1 MPRNFSPTKKFKR
14 HIWVSNSSYC
24 LYLDARVHPALKR
37 SNLKIFFNKCMKKI
51 NVGVI
56 GVGYLGRFHAQKYAA
71 LENVT
76 LVGVSDLDVQQGQKV
91 AEECNCH
98 FFADYKDLL
107 AHVQAVSIAVPT
119 SYHCLV
125 AGECLDSGIDV
136 LLEKPMTVTLAEADA
151 LIAKAE
157 AQQLIL
163 QIGHLERFN
172 PAVLAMEPFLTTP
185 VFIESNRIAT
195 FKNRGVDVD
204 VVLDL
209 MIHDIDIILNIV
221 KSPLQAIHTV
231 GAPVVT
237 ANTDIANARLI
248 FENGA
253 TANVTVSRISRTN
266 IRKMRIFQPGSY
278 INVDFG
284 NKRIM
289 TIKLSDELRENGMP
303 RQDVQVQTFA
313 DGDAL
318 KSEIFSF
325 VQHVTERTAP
335 AVSGRE
341 GRRALEVALQ
351 VMAQNKELQKL
362 ELFQKIMGPQKT

>member
-1 MPRNFSPTKKFKR
+1 
-14 HIWVSNSSYC
+14 
-24 LYLDARVHPALKR
+24 
-37 SNLKIFFNKCMKKI
+37 MKNIK
-51 NVGVI
+51 VGVI

-71 LENVT
+71 LENVN
-76 LVGVSDLDVQQGQKV
+76 LIGVADVNVQQGRKV
-91 AEECNCH
+91 ADECNCQH
-98 FFADYKDLL
+98 FADYRELL
-107 AHVQAVSIAVPT
+107 PLVDAVSIVVPT
-119 SYHCLV
+119 SYHHLV
-125 AGECLDSGIDV
+125 AGECLDRGLDV
-136 LLEKPMTVTLAEADA
+136 LLEKPMTVTLEEADE

-157 AQQLIL
+157 ASKLIL

-172 PAVLAMEPFLTTP
+172 PAVQAMEPFLTTP

-221 KSPLQAIHTV
+221 KSPLKTIHTV

-237 ANTDIANARLI
+237 ANTDIANARLM

-266 IRKMRIFQPGSY
+266 VRKMRIFQPGSY

-284 NKRIM
+284 NKRVM
-289 TIKLSDELRENGMP
+289 TIQLSKELRENGMP
-303 RQDVQVQTFA
+303 KQIVKLQKFSN
-313 DGDAL
+313 GDAL
-318 KSEIFSF
+318 KSEIISF
-325 VQHVTERTAP
+325 VEHVRNRTKP
-335 AVSGRE
+335 AVSGVE

-351 VMAQNKELQKL
+351 VMAQIKELHSL
-362 ELFQKIMGPQKT
+362 ELYKKVLDGTRV

>member
-1 MPRNFSPTKKFKR
+1 
-14 HIWVSNSSYC
+14 
-24 LYLDARVHPALKR
+24 
-37 SNLKIFFNKCMKKI
+37 MKSVR
-51 NVGVI
+51 VGVI

-71 LENVT
+71 LPEVT
-76 LVGVSDLDVQQGQKV
+76 LAGVADLDSEQGKRV
-91 AEECNCH
+91 AAECGCPAFND
-98 FFADYKDLL
+98 FREMLPLVD
-107 AHVQAVSIAVPT
+107 AVSIAVPT
-119 SYHCLV
+119 SLHCRV
-125 AGECLDSGIDV
+125 AGECLDQGIDV
-136 LLEKPMTVTLAEADA
+136 LLEKPITVTLEEADL
-151 LIAKAE
+151 LIEKAE
-157 AQQLIL
+157 AKNLIL

-172 PAVLAMEPFLTTP
+172 PALQAMEPYLTTP

-221 KSPLQAIHTV
+221 KSPLKLIHTV

-237 ANTDIANARLI
+237 GSTDIANARLI

-253 TANVTVSRISRTN
+253 TANVTVSRVSRTN

-278 INVDFG
+278 ITIDFG
-284 NKRIM
+284 NRRIM
-289 TIKLSDELRENGMP
+289 TITLSKELRENGMP
-303 RQDVQVQTFA
+303 KQEVVLQKFT

-318 KSEIFSF
+318 KSEIIAF
-325 VQHVTERTAP
+325 VDHVRARTQP

-351 VMAQNKELQKL
+351 VIAQNRELQQL
-362 ELFQKIMGPQKT
+362 DLFRKVIGDRPQ

>member
-1 MPRNFSPTKKFKR
+1 
-14 HIWVSNSSYC
+14 
-24 LYLDARVHPALKR
+24 
-37 SNLKIFFNKCMKKI
+37 MKSI
-51 NVGVI
+51 RVGVI

-71 LENVT
+71 LPEVT
-76 LVGVSDLDVQQGQKV
+76 LVGIADPDQAQGNKV
-91 AEECNCH
+91 AAECGCPLFN
-98 FFADYKDLL
+98 DYRKMLPLVD
-107 AHVQAVSIAVPT
+107 AVSIAVPT
-119 SYHCLV
+119 SLHCQV
-125 AGECLDSGIDV
+125 AGECLDQGIDV
-136 LLEKPMTVTLAEADA
+136 LLEKPMTVTLEEADL
-151 LIAKAE
+151 LIEKAE
-157 AQQLIL
+157 AKNLIL

-172 PAVLAMEPFLTTP
+172 PALQAIEPFLTTP

-221 KSPLQAIHTV
+221 KSPLKLIHTV

-237 ANTDIANARLI
+237 GSTDIANARLI

-253 TANVTVSRISRTN
+253 TANVTVSRVSRTN

-278 INVDFG
+278 ITVDFG

-289 TIKLSDELRENGMP
+289 TITLSKELRENGMP
-303 RQDVQVQTFA
+303 KQEVVLQKFT

-318 KSEIFSF
+318 KSEIISF
-325 VQHVTERTAP
+325 VGHVQARTQP

-351 VMAQNKELQKL
+351 VITQNRELQQL
-362 ELFQKIMGPQKT
+362 DLFRTVMGDRLQ